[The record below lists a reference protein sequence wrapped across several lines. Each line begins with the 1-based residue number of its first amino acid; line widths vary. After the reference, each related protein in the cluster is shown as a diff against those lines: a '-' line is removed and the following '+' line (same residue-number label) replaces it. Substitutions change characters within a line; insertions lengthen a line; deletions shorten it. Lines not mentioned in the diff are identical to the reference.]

1 MFYISALLRALLQIS
16 LVSVLLQVDKDVR
29 HPLLLEQPSLQAAIS
44 SWRTDFEL
52 QEIFRKG
59 KFQPS
64 PVSFISISHPGRGT
78 YHIIKIERSPNQ
90 CHLLKLSLLISGYD
104 LFDVL
109 KRGVWV
115 AL

>member
-1 MFYISALLRALLQIS
+1 MKLHTCFSSFISALLRALLQIS

-59 KFQPS
+59 KIQPS
-64 PVSFISISHPGRGT
+64 PVYFLYLDFTSGMFCLKGVC
-78 YHIIKIERSPNQ
+78 HIIKIERSSNQ
-90 CHLLKLSLLISGYD
+90 WHLFKLSPVNCWL
-104 LFDVL
+104 
-109 KRGVWV
+109 
-115 AL
+115 